1 MVCIYILHIAIAVEE
16 KRTINFRKHGEQ
28 EGQGEKKWYNNVLR
42 QKLQIKKRFMLSKIV
57 LEEIYMCI
65 IEKLVYP
72 YSNLLTISS
81 IIKIL
86 LSRVHLL

>member
-1 MVCIYILHIAIAVEE
+1 
-16 KRTINFRKHGEQ
+16 
-28 EGQGEKKWYNNVLR
+28 
-42 QKLQIKKRFMLSKIV
+42 MLSKIV
-57 LEEIYMCI
+57 LEEIYIYI

-86 LSRVHLL
+86 LSRVYLL